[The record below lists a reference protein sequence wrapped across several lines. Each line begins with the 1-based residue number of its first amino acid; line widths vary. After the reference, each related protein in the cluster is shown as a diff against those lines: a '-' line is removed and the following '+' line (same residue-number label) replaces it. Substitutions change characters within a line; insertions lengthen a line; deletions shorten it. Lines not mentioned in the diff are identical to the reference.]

1 MLFSNE
7 NFLGFSV
14 SCIWFLPQN
23 TDLLKTLII
32 GQKIAF
38 TSHKYIEKKSFLRS
52 CFYAKAFRYIHV
64 ILFLAR
70 IKFPIFL
77 FKQQQVCVIE
87 SLWRVWSVHDT
98 RTVFSCNELIF
109 TKNWS
114 DVIFLYRIYNVSYDL
129 CITVYFL
136 FSRLKHYTSVLYFHL

>member
-1 MLFSNE
+1 MYLVFTSKHR
-7 NFLGFSV
+7 S
-14 SCIWFLPQN
+14 PQN
-23 TDLLKTLII
+23 TDNRSKEALRSLVISILK
-32 GQKIAF
+32 KN
-38 TSHKYIEKKSFLRS
+38 SFLRS

-87 SLWRVWSVHDT
+87 SLWRVCNWDWSVHDT

-136 FSRLKHYTSVLYFHL
+136 FSRLKHYTGVLYFHF